1 MTEIKIILLTY
12 AHGGSLGKSY
22 QEIAAICGV
31 DRRTAM
37 RAVDTLS
44 KPSGARPVILEIRQV
59 KQPGKYRQ
67 NFLTLK
73 DYSTGVKPRGVWTIE
88 EIMTSYQ
95 DNLRVIQRD
104 FQLISRNME
113 KAGTRPL
120 QYHEIGDAEIAGEIQ
135 KIFAWLQ
142 KSNAKVYSLDKFIFN
157 WIVRSMSVQE
167 KTNDVRDVPE
177 GVSYAD

>member
-1 MTEIKIILLTY
+1 MTEIKIILLIY
-12 AHGGSLGKSY
+12 ANGGSLGKSY
-22 QEIAAICGV
+22 QDIAAICNV
-31 DRRTAM
+31 DRRTVM
-37 RAVDTLS
+37 RAVDALS
-44 KPSGARPVILEIRQV
+44 RPWGSRPVILEIRQV

-120 QYHEIGDAEIAGEIQ
+120 QYHEIGDAEMAGEIQ

-142 KSNAKVYSLDKFIFN
+142 KSNAKVYNLDKTVYN
-157 WIVRSMSVQE
+157 WIVRSMTVQE
-167 KTNDVRDVPE
+167 KESGIRDVPE

>member
-1 MTEIKIILLTY
+1 MTEMKIILLIH

-22 QEIAAICGV
+22 QDIAAICGV
-31 DRRTAM
+31 DRRTVM
-37 RAVDTLS
+37 RAVDALS
-44 KPSGARPVILEIRQV
+44 RPWGTRPVILEIRQV

-120 QYHEIGDAEIAGEIQ
+120 QYHEIGDAEMAGEIQ

-142 KSNAKVYSLDKFIFN
+142 KSNAKVYNLDKVVYN
-157 WIVRSMSVQE
+157 WIVRSMTVTE
-167 KTNDVRDVPE
+167 KESGIRDVPE